1 MFLSSCMSIKML
13 CSLSLIHHFC
23 YCFIVFLV
31 YCCVRKTISVLAVA
45 HTAFYWCFHETL
57 NWQVWLGSLLLG
69 LNLLINLFLHNIE
82 PFSDGAMAGS
92 VQGAW
97 NGSLPGSKSC
107 SRSPKPQTRTIIRMG
122 TDLCCWK
129 PSAVKTS
136 PALIT
141 ALLAPVHYSLSVLC
155 VHLCS
160 GEDNMALF
168 FFFLWEMS
176 SKNLGLPNTHERDW
190 TVFPLLLLFLTPA
203 AVRWSQRWPQ
213 WWQEWPEELH
223 KWEQRE
229 QREAVPVSW
238 TMSSRLPENIQH

>member
-1 MFLSSCMSIKML
+1 MKWLLTWQQKLLSVPQAPDTD
-13 CSLSLIHHFC
+13 H
-23 YCFIVFLV
+23 YQDGD
-31 YCCVRKTISVLAVA
+31 R
-45 HTAFYWCFHETL
+45 
-57 NWQVWLGSLLLG
+57 SLLLEAKCCEDFSC
-69 LNLLINLFLHNIE
+69 INNC
-82 PFSDGAMAGS
+82 S
-92 VQGAW
+92 V
-97 NGSLPGSKSC
+97 S
-107 SRSPKPQTRTIIRMG
+107 SRSLLFICALCTSMFWWRQYGII
-122 TDLCCWK
+122 
-129 PSAVKTS
+129 
-136 PALIT
+136 
-141 ALLAPVHYSLSVLC
+141 
-155 VHLCS
+155 
-160 GEDNMALF
+160 